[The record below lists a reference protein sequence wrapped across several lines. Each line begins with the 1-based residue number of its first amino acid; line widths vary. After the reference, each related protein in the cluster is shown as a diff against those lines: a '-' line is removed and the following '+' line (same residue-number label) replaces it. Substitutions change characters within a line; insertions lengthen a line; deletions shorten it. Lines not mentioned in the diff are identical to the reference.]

1 MEQNYINMRIMMLD
15 RDGQNNSF
23 YRIVKQTKKMLHI
36 QKLKSE
42 SQVIDDSVIKTY
54 EARITNEI
62 DNDDKNAYKKI
73 KKTSVDNK
81 YKIVYCSIVRYYI
94 E

>member
-42 SQVIDDSVIKTY
+42 SQVIEDSVIKTY